1 VTRCS
6 FRDTAK
12 LPAQSVSLFARKNQG
27 DGGANLSEDM
37 TRYFVWA
44 AIVVAGAVLAVV
56 DWRWIKRPVCGA
68 LLVGAVGGGIIV
80 TNVSPFTFGT
90 GGHYMEGVLIS
101 AGSALAL
108 VGYVLAA
115 VGQFAWRRISGHGP
129 S

>member
-1 VTRCS
+1 
-6 FRDTAK
+6 
-12 LPAQSVSLFARKNQG
+12 
-27 DGGANLSEDM
+27 M

-44 AIVVAGAVLAVV
+44 AVVLAGGLLAVV

-68 LLVGAVGGGIIV
+68 LLVIGIVGGIIV

-90 GGHYMEGVLIS
+90 GSYYMEGVLIS

-108 VGYVLAA
+108 VGYVVAA
-115 VGQFAWRRISGHGP
+115 VGQLACRRIRGHGP

>member
-1 VTRCS
+1 
-6 FRDTAK
+6 
-12 LPAQSVSLFARKNQG
+12 
-27 DGGANLSEDM
+27 LSHDL

-44 AIVVAGAVLAVV
+44 AVVVAGALLAAV

-68 LLVGAVGGGIIV
+68 LLVAGVGGGIIV

-90 GGHYMEGVLIS
+90 GSYYMEGVLIA

-108 VGYVLAA
+108 VGYVVAA
-115 VGQFAWRRISGHGP
+115 LGQFACRRIRGHGP